1 MIRGELRVVFD
12 HLPRIAAG
20 LQPAVDD
27 LIRSELEAG
36 RSEAQAA
43 APVRT
48 GRLRDSI
55 VVEKVMGGYALVAGV
70 FYAILVELG
79 TRLRPGRPFL
89 LPAFTRSMTRIGQK
103 LPDVLA
109 RLAR

>member
-1 MIRGELRVVFD
+1 MIRGELKVVFD
-12 HLPRIAAG
+12 NLPRIAAG
-20 LQPAVDD
+20 LQPTVDA
-27 LIRSELEAG
+27 LIAAELEQG
-36 RSEAQAA
+36 RREAREA

-55 VVEKVMGGYALVAGV
+55 VVERVMGGFALVAGV

-79 TRLRPGRPFL
+79 TRFVPGRPFL
-89 LPAFTRSMTRIGQK
+89 LPAFTRAMTRIGQK
-103 LPDVLA
+103 LPGALE